1 MIRVAIVD
9 DKINNRRII
18 MDKLSRNNFF
28 NIAFQAVDGEDFLD
42 QLKVL
47 PEDDLP
53 HIVLMDLE
61 MPNIDGVSAIG
72 TASSLFPQIKFV
84 VLTIFDDDDKIFRAI
99 KAGACGYILKEESGE
114 VISDM
119 LMNLWESGAGPISP
133 SIAYK
138 ILQMVQQPTIAKE
151 KQHDDENFFQLS
163 DREKEILQLLSQGLE
178 YKEIGLKISISPNTV
193 KKHCINIYQKLHV
206 NSKAQALR
214 IAYTRGLIDT

>member
-9 DKINNRRII
+9 DKINNRRVIT
-18 MDKLSRNNFF
+18 DKLSRNNFF
-28 NIAFQAVDGEDFLD
+28 TLAFQAVNGEDFLI
-42 QLKVL
+42 QMKQL
-47 PEDDLP
+47 PEDDHP

-61 MPNIDGVSAIG
+61 MPEIDGVSAIG
-72 TASSLFPQIKFV
+72 TASSLYPDIKFV

-99 KAGACGYILKEESGE
+99 KAGACGYLLKEESSE
-114 VISDM
+114 AVIDM

-138 ILQMVQQPTIAKE
+138 ILQIVQRPVTPGETE
-151 KQHDDENFFQLS
+151 KADPNLFQLS
-163 DREKEILQLLSQGLE
+163 EREKEILQLLSKGLD
-178 YKEIGLKISISPNTV
+178 YKEIAAKVFISPNTV

-214 IAYTRGLIDT
+214 IAYTKGLI